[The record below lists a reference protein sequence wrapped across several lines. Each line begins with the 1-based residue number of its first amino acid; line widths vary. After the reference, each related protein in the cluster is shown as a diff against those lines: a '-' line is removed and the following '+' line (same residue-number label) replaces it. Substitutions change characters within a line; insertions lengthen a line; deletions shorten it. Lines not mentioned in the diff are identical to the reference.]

1 MSPLLLGFGA
11 IGVAFALALAGIP
24 IGPAMIL
31 AACGGMWLTVG
42 DRFMWVTLKTLPYD
56 FASQYTFVVVPMF
69 VLMGVVAA
77 KADIIQDLYRVASK
91 WMGGTRSGLYVAT
104 VAASAGFSSISG
116 STVVNS
122 AVFGK
127 VALPEMLRHGC
138 HKGFSA
144 ASIAAAGTLAG
155 LIPPSLSFVLFGI
168 LTGQS
173 IGQLFMAGVFPG
185 LLTMAGYIVVILLAV
200 RFIPGYAPASRL
212 ARYPLGDKIRS
223 LKTVWP
229 VAALATLVLGG
240 IYTGTMPPSAAGAV
254 GAAGVILLAFA
265 RRSLDARGLADSFQE
280 TMILT
285 ATLFLVVVGGLLLGR
300 FFVIS
305 GFIREITALLVGLDL
320 GVYGFILLVIALYL
334 ILGTFVDSLSIVL
347 VTLPVLY
354 PISQALGINP
364 IWFAV
369 IIVKLVEIAEVS
381 PPAGLNLFAVMAA
394 SETRISAGEIFRG
407 ITPFLAAEVVILT
420 LLVAF
425 PAISTWLPAMM
436 IGN

>member
-1 MSPLLLGFGA
+1 MSPIELGLAA
-11 IGVAFALALAGIP
+11 IAVTLVLALAGIP

-31 AACGGMWLTVG
+31 TACGGMLLTVG
-42 DRFMWVTLKTLPYD
+42 ERFMWVTLKTLPYD
-56 FASQYTFVVVPMF
+56 FASHYTFVVVPMF

-77 KADIIQDLYRVASK
+77 RADIIQDLYRAASK
-91 WMGGTRSGLYVAT
+91 WMGGTRSGLYAAT
-104 VAASAGFSSISG
+104 VIASAGFSSISG

-127 VALPEMLRHGC
+127 VALPEMLKHGC

-155 LIPPSLSFVLFGI
+155 LIPPSLSFVIYGI

-185 LLTMAGYIVVILLAV
+185 LLTMAGYLIAILAV
-200 RFIPGYAPASRL
+200 VRFYPSYAPTTL
-212 ARYPLGDKIRS
+212 TRYPLGEKIRS
-223 LKTVWP
+223 LKAVWP
-229 VAALATLVLGG
+229 IIVLATLVLGG
-240 IYTGTMPPSAAGAV
+240 IYTGAMPPSAAGAV
-254 GAAGVILLAFA
+254 GAAGAVLLAFA
-265 RRSLDARGLADSFQE
+265 KRSLSARGLADSLQE
-280 TMILT
+280 TMVLT

-305 GFIREITALLVGLDL
+305 GFIREITAILVAFDL

-334 ILGTFVDSLSIVL
+334 VLGMFVDPLSMVV

-354 PISQALGINP
+354 PIAQALDING

-369 IIVKLVEIAEVS
+369 IVVKLVEIAAVT
-381 PPAGLNLFAVMAA
+381 PPVGLNLFAVMAA
-394 SETRISAGEIFRG
+394 SDTKISAGEIYRG
-407 ITPFLAAEVVILT
+407 ILPLLVAEAAVLALI
-420 LLVAF
+420 VAF

>member
-1 MSPLLLGFGA
+1 MSPIELGLAA
-11 IGVAFALALAGIP
+11 IAVTLVLALAGIP
-24 IGPAMIL
+24 IGPAMIV
-31 AACGGMWLTVG
+31 AACGGMMLTVG
-42 DRFMWVTLKTLPYD
+42 ERFMWVTLKTLPYD

-77 KADIIQDLYRVASK
+77 RADIIQDLYRAASK
-91 WMGGTRSGLYVAT
+91 WMGGTRSGLYAAT
-104 VAASAGFSSISG
+104 VIASAGFSSISG

-127 VALPEMLRHGC
+127 VALPEMLKHGC

-155 LIPPSLSFVLFGI
+155 LIPPSLSFVIYGI

-185 LLTMAGYIVVILLAV
+185 LLTMFGYLVAILVVV
-200 RFIPGYAPASRL
+200 RFYPAFAPTTL
-212 ARYPLGDKIRS
+212 TRYPLGEKMRS
-223 LKTVWP
+223 LKAVWP
-229 VAALATLVLGG
+229 IIVLATLVLGG

-254 GAAGVILLAFA
+254 GAAGAILLAFA
-265 RRSLDARGLADSFQE
+265 KRSLTARGLADSLQE

-285 ATLFLVVVGGLLLGR
+285 ATLFIVVIGGLLLGR

-305 GFIREITALLVGLDL
+305 GFIREITAILVAFDL

-334 ILGTFVDSLSIVL
+334 VLGMFVDPLSMVV

-354 PISQALGINP
+354 PIAQALDING

-369 IIVKLVEIAEVS
+369 IVVKLVEIAAVT
-381 PPAGLNLFAVMAA
+381 PPVGLNLFAVMAA
-394 SETRISAGEIFRG
+394 SETKISAGEIYRG
-407 ITPFLAAEVVILT
+407 ILPLLVAEVFVLALI
-420 LLVAF
+420 VAF

>member
-1 MSPLLLGFGA
+1 MTPIELGLAA
-11 IGVAFALALAGIP
+11 IAATLVLALAGIP

-31 AACGGMWLTVG
+31 AACGGMLFTVG
-42 DRFMWVTLKTLPYD
+42 ERFMWVTLKTLPYD

-69 VLMGVVAA
+69 VLMGVVASRA
-77 KADIIQDLYRVASK
+77 NIIQDLYRAASK
-91 WMGGTRSGLYVAT
+91 WMGGTRSGLYAAT
-104 VAASAGFSSISG
+104 VFASAGFSSISG

-127 VALPEMLRHGC
+127 VALPEMLKHGC

-155 LIPPSLSFVLFGI
+155 LIPPSLSFVIYGI

-185 LLTMAGYIVVILLAV
+185 LLTMAGYIAAILLAV
-200 RFIPGYAPASRL
+200 RFVPAYAPTAL
-212 ARYPLGDKIRS
+212 ARYPLAERMRS
-223 LKTVWP
+223 LKAVWP
-229 VAALATLVLGG
+229 ILVLATLVLGG
-240 IYTGTMPPSAAGAV
+240 IYTGAMPPSAAGAV
-254 GAAGVILLAFA
+254 GAAGAVLLAFA
-265 RRSLDARGLADSFQE
+265 RRSLSARGLADSLQE

-285 ATLFLVVVGGLLLGR
+285 ATLFIVVVGGLLLGR

-305 GFIREITALLVGLDL
+305 GFIREITGILVSFDL
-320 GVYGFILLVIALYL
+320 GVYGFLLLVIALYL
-334 ILGTFVDSLSIVL
+334 VLGMFIDPLSMVV

-354 PISQALGINP
+354 PIAQALDING

-369 IIVKLVEIAEVS
+369 IIVKLVEISAVT
-381 PPAGLNLFAVMAA
+381 PPVGLNLFAVMAA
-394 SETRISAGEIFRG
+394 SDTRISSGEIYRG
-407 ITPFLAAEVVILT
+407 ILPLLAAEAVVLA

-436 IGN
+436 IGG

>member
-1 MSPLLLGFGA
+1 
-11 IGVAFALALAGIP
+11 
-24 IGPAMIL
+24 
-31 AACGGMWLTVG
+31 
-42 DRFMWVTLKTLPYD
+42 MWVTLKTLPFD

-77 KADIIQDLYRVASK
+77 RSNIIQQLYNAASK

-155 LIPPSLSFVLFGI
+155 LIPPSLSFVLYGI

-173 IGQLFMAGVFPG
+173 IGQLFMAGVLPG
-185 LLTMAGYIVVILLAV
+185 LLTMAGYVVAILIMV
-200 RFIPGYAPASRL
+200 SFFPGYAPTKL
-212 ARYPLGDKIRS
+212 ERYPLGEKLRS
-223 LKTVWP
+223 LTAVWP
-229 VAALATLVLGG
+229 VAVLAALVLGG
-240 IYTGTMPPSAAGAV
+240 IYTGAMPPSAAGAV
-254 GAAGVILLAFA
+254 GAAGVIVLAFA
-265 RRSLDARGLADSFQE
+265 RRSLNARGLADSLQE
-280 TMILT
+280 TMVLT
-285 ATLFLVVVGGLLLGR
+285 ATLFVVVVGGLLLGR
-300 FFVIS
+300 FFVVS
-305 GFIREITALLVGLDL
+305 GFIRDITAILVSLDL

-334 ILGTFVDSLSIVL
+334 VLGTFVDSLSIVL

-354 PISQALGINP
+354 PISQALEING

-394 SETRISAGEIFRG
+394 SDTKISAGEIFRG
-407 ITPFLAAEVVILT
+407 MVPFLAAEVVILG
-420 LLVAF
+420 LIVAF
-425 PAISTWLPAMM
+425 PTISTWLPAMM
-436 IGN
+436 IGG

>member
-1 MSPLLLGFGA
+1 MSPLALGFGA
-11 IGVAFALALAGIP
+11 IGVAFALALIGIP

-31 AACGGMWLTVG
+31 VACGGMLLTVG
-42 DRFMWVTLKTLPYD
+42 DRFMWVTLKTLPFD

-77 KADIIQDLYRVASK
+77 KADIIQELYKTASK
-91 WMGGTRSGLYVAT
+91 WMGGTRGGLYIAT

-185 LLTMAGYIVVILLAV
+185 LLTMAGYIVTILVVV
-200 RFIPGYAPASRL
+200 RLVPGYAPTSLTRH
-212 ARYPLGDKIRS
+212 PLGERIRS

-229 VAALATLVLGG
+229 VAALAVLVLGG

-265 RRSLDARGLADSFQE
+265 RRSLNARGLADSLQE

-285 ATLFLVVVGGLLLGR
+285 ATLFIVVVGGLLLGR

-305 GFIREITALLVGLDL
+305 GFIRDITAILVDLDL

-354 PISQALGINP
+354 PISQALGIDA

-381 PPAGLNLFAVMAA
+381 PPAGLNLFAVMA
-394 SETRISAGEIFRG
+394 SSDTRISAGEIFGG
-407 ITPFLAAEVVILT
+407 IMPFLAAEAVILA

>member
-1 MSPLLLGFGA
+1 MSPIELGLAA
-11 IGVAFALALAGIP
+11 IAATLVLALAGVP
-24 IGPAMIL
+24 IGPAMIV

-42 DRFMWVTLKTLPYD
+42 ERFMWATLKTLPFD

-77 KADIIQDLYRVASK
+77 RADIIQDLYRAAAK

-127 VALPEMLRHGC
+127 VALPEMLRNGC

-155 LIPPSLSFVLFGI
+155 LIPPSLSFVIYGI

-185 LLTMAGYIVVILLAV
+185 LLTMAGYLVAIVLVV
-200 RFIPGYAPASRL
+200 RLIPGYAPTAIT
-212 ARYPLGDKIRS
+212 RYPLGEKIRS
-223 LKTVWP
+223 LKAVWP
-229 VAALATLVLGG
+229 ILILATLVLGG

-254 GAAGVILLAFA
+254 GAAGAIVLAFA
-265 RRSLDARGLADSFQE
+265 RRSINARGLADSFQE

-285 ATLFLVVVGGLLLGR
+285 TTLFIVVVGGLLLGR

-305 GFIREITALLVGLDL
+305 GFIREITALLAAFDL
-320 GVYGFILLVIALYL
+320 GVYSFLLLVIGLYL
-334 ILGTFVDSLSIVL
+334 VLGMFVDPLSMVV

-369 IIVKLVEIAEVS
+369 IIVKLVEISAVT
-381 PPAGLNLFAVMAA
+381 PPVGLNLFAVMAA
-394 SETRISAGEIFRG
+394 SETKISAGEIYRG
-407 ITPFLAAEVVILT
+407 ILPLLAAEVVILA